1 MTPNTFAMLFGYFGA
16 AKDGRRMDKVRF
28 GLVGCGVIHDL
39 HVKVLKN
46 LADDAEIV
54 AVCDTVPSRAQ
65 ASADT
70 LGVPAYTDYQ
80 EMLARP
86 DIDAVVIGTP
96 SGLHAD
102 QGLAALK
109 AGKHVL
115 VEKPIDVSL
124 KKADAL
130 VAAARKSGLALTPVS
145 QNRYGGGILKLHEW
159 LDAEKLGRLAYA
171 EATVKW
177 YRSQEYYDS
186 GDWRGTWEGDGG
198 GALAN
203 QGVHY
208 ADQLR
213 WAMGPIK
220 SVFARAATLGHER
233 IEVEDIVT
241 ASIEFQSGA
250 IGTLTATTCAWPG
263 FATTLEVYGTKGSV
277 KIADNE
283 LVKAVFVSGET
294 YDADTFKAAASGAG
308 AADPAAIGNQG
319 HTAQFR
325 DFLGAIRDG
334 RDPWITGEMGRDALE
349 LVVGV
354 YKSARTG
361 KPVSFPLPASQGR
374 GDQ

>member
-1 MTPNTFAMLFGYFGA
+1 ME
-16 AKDGRRMDKVRF
+16 RIRF
-28 GLVGCGVIHDL
+28 GLVGCGVIHGW
-39 HVKVLKN
+39 HVDVLRS

-54 AVCDTVPSRAQ
+54 AVCDNVPERAQ

-70 LGVPAYTDYQ
+70 LGVPAYTDYKK
-80 EMLARP
+80 MLARS
-86 DIDAVVIGTP
+86 DIDAVAIGTP
-96 SGLHAD
+96 SGLHAS
-102 QGLAALK
+102 QGLLAIK

-130 VAAARKSGLALTPVS
+130 IAAARKAKLTLSPVS
-145 QNRYGGGILKLHEW
+145 QNRYGAGILQLHAW
-159 LDAEKLGRLAYA
+159 LDAGKLGRLVYA

-186 GDWRGTWEGDGG
+186 GDWRGTWKWDGG

-220 SVFARAATLGHER
+220 SLSAKAAMLGHAR
-233 IEVEDIVT
+233 IEVEDVVT
-241 ASIEFQSGA
+241 ASIEFESGA

-263 FATTLEVYGTKGSV
+263 FDTTLEIYGTGGSV
-277 KIADNE
+277 KIANNE
-283 LVKAVFVSGET
+283 ITKAVFTGGET
-294 YDADTFKAAASGAG
+294 YDADTLKATSQSAG
-308 AADPAAIGNQG
+308 AADPAAISNYG

-325 DFLGAIRDG
+325 DFIGAIREG
-334 RDPWITGEMGRDALE
+334 RAPWITGEMGRDALE
-349 LVVGV
+349 LVIGV

-361 KPVSFPLPASQGR
+361 KSVSFPLSASQGR

>member
-1 MTPNTFAMLFGYFGA
+1 MT
-16 AKDGRRMDKVRF
+16 KVRF
-28 GLVGCGVIHDL
+28 GLVGCGTIHSW
-39 HVKVLKN
+39 HVDVLKN
-46 LADDAEIV
+46 LSDEAEIV
-54 AVCDTVPSRAQ
+54 AVCDIVPERAQ
-65 ASADT
+65 ASADK
-70 LGVPAYTDYQ
+70 LGVPAYTDYKK
-80 EMLARP
+80 MLARK
-86 DIDAVVIGTP
+86 DIDAVAIGTP

-102 QGLAALK
+102 QGMQAIR
-109 AGKHVL
+109 AGKHVV

-130 VAAARKSGLALTPVS
+130 IAAARKANLVLTPIS

-159 LDAEKLGRLAYA
+159 LHEGKLGRLVYA
-171 EATVKW
+171 DSAVIW
-177 YRSQEYYDS
+177 YRSQGYYDS
-186 GDWRGTWEGDGG
+186 GDWRGTWALDGG

-220 SVFARAATLGHER
+220 SLSAKAATLGHER

-241 ASIEFQSGA
+241 ASIEFESGA
-250 IGTLTATTCAWPG
+250 IGTLTATTCAYPG
-263 FATTLEVYGTKGSV
+263 FATTLDIYGTEGSV
-277 KIADNE
+277 KIANNE
-283 LVKAVFVSGET
+283 LTQAVFTNGET
-294 YDADTFKAAASGAG
+294 YDADALKAAAPAAGAG
-308 AADPAAIGNQG
+308 DPTAISNHG

-325 DFLGAIRDG
+325 DFIEAIREG

>member
-1 MTPNTFAMLFGYFGA
+1 
-16 AKDGRRMDKVRF
+16 MDKIRF
-28 GLVGCGVIHDL
+28 GLVGCGVIHGW
-39 HVKVLKN
+39 HVGVLQN
-46 LADDAEIV
+46 LADEAEIV
-54 AVCDTVPSRAQ
+54 AVCDVVPSRAQ
-65 ASADT
+65 GAADK
-70 LGVPAYTDYQ
+70 LGVPAYTDYK

-86 DIDAVVIGTP
+86 DIDAVAIGTP

-102 QGLAALK
+102 QGLLAIQ

-130 VAAARKSGLALTPVS
+130 VAAARKANLILTPIS

-159 LDAEKLGRLAYA
+159 LRAGKLGRLAYA

-186 GDWRGTWEGDGG
+186 GDWRGTWALDGG

-213 WAMGPIK
+213 WAMGPVK
-220 SVFARAATLGHER
+220 SLSARAATLGHAR
-233 IEVEDIVT
+233 IEVEDVVT
-241 ASIEFQSGA
+241 ACLEFESGA

-263 FATTLEVYGTKGSV
+263 FATTLEVYGTEGSV
-277 KIADNE
+277 QIADNE

-294 YDADTFKAAASGAG
+294 HAADASKADASAGGAG
-308 AADPAAIGNQG
+308 DPTAISNQG

-325 DFLGAIRDG
+325 DFLGAIREG

-361 KPVSFPLPASQGR
+361 KAVTFPLPASQGR